1 MTLFHTITN
10 TLVLLAAS
18 EEDDKI
24 SGTSLVENTTSSDND
39 ISLENMFDLDSV
51 CHVIKHSLVHV
62 FSRVEN

>member
-10 TLVLLAAS
+10 TLILLAGS

-24 SGTSLVENTTSSDND
+24 SGLSLVENTTSSDND

-51 CHVIKHSLVHV
+51 CHSVMS
-62 FSRVEN
+62 